1 MPEYTIQD
9 AETGRELV
17 VEGAV
22 PPTPEDME
30 ELFAESY
37 RREGITPTPSD
48 LVAPPPILPPVEE
61 VVPEA
66 VAEIPLEEDPID
78 PEEEL
83 GILGTFTGGA
93 SRGFDRLGSTFTDII
108 PAIAGSAVGNEEY
121 ALEQLAEAE
130 EKRRVSELENP
141 TQFESYKEVEGVGD
155 FSRFVSQVVGEQIG
169 NIGLVVGTGL
179 AAVATAPVS
188 VPAGA
193 ALLGGTALGSYA
205 LNAPEVFENIYQ
217 ETGETAPGV
226 ALLFGAGA
234 AALDSV
240 LPYGIARTMG
250 PGFKTGIVKTLLERS
265 GMSTG
270 ALRSGTAGLFAGL
283 GVEGLTEGG
292 QEAISIAAERFV
304 DDNPEAFGS
313 REWDRI
319 MESVVQGAIAGGVF
333 GGVGG
338 GIQGVRESND
348 AKVIQARLDKEA
360 EIAKNIDEAGSE
372 IDGGTGDPIVPPES
386 GGATPE
392 ENRGKTPVKDPKDL
406 EAKAKEDISEEISQA
421 QEEIAQEVTES
432 EEEEVNRF
440 PDFSDDAEAERV
452 RNMELEQ
459 REPAADE
466 RVILAAKKID
476 DSLPPLSNAQKTQL
490 AGQCTEPSYIK
501 AKQVLGEGKTLDF
514 GAGRGVG
521 AESIGADTFEPF
533 PREEFDPMFS
543 NVADIPSESYEN
555 ITSLNVLNVMPR
567 DVRDQAVADIGRVLR
582 PGGRAVVSTRG
593 SDVMGAQGRSGPEP
607 MSIITTDD
615 TYQKGF
621 TQPELRGYIQEQL
634 GEGFVVSNLPN
645 KVKIGKAAVL
655 IEKTGVTTIDGGTI
669 QTDGTPPLAPDAKRS
684 TNVGDGTTQP
694 DNAFSNFPNMRKA
707 LDYIK
712 KNTSD
717 KFHRNLA
724 NRLAP
729 VMGNTQLVVVTDP
742 DTQIA
747 NPQSRNLFN
756 ASGTQAVYDEVAD
769 TIYVNPETGMNEEV
783 ILHEAWHKGT
793 AAKVAIYENSDP
805 NNAGLTAKEVVS
817 LDKIKSL
824 MEAANKNVTARERA
838 GTSTQAERDL
848 ADNGAF
854 TNLYEFIAYGRT
866 NGAMQRLI
874 NGMPSTDGKTTLFAQ
889 FVDLLR
895 QLFNI
900 PASQKNAFMEL
911 VKESD
916 SLLLPTSTPGNAGQI
931 LANKKVSDKKEFRV
945 NKLLAAIRNATGGAR
960 GTLSNMGKLM
970 KETRDGVESID
981 TLRKSF
987 KRMSDAAVVAIA
999 KVLTSTDLTRWM
1011 GDAVNA
1017 KEINRVVQDF
1027 NKEIQIEIAKIH
1039 TRIQGWVEFTKKF
1052 PAQAKELAEIMHS
1065 SSILNIDLAQY
1076 ATAKEA
1082 IANDEVLWGNNKQG
1096 PDEII
1101 GKYQKLQDPEISD
1114 RAKDDIQ
1121 EEIQERID
1129 EIEKI
1134 YGQWDRVGKV
1144 DNKKAHE
1151 IYKMARDA
1159 YRETFLKGQ
1168 TRLLEYVNKTTTN
1181 PEMRER
1187 LIAMIQARYQQA
1199 NQKKVYFPLMRYG
1212 KFWISVGKGADQ
1224 AFFMRG
1230 SAKERDALLENIA
1243 GQLGRTSEELIRDGE
1258 ISVGNELKEKQ
1269 ATFMGATTELKEI
1282 FTLIDGMQDTS
1293 QEEISQIK
1301 DNIYQLYL
1309 RSLPPEQMRRRF
1321 VRRKNKLGYSEDA
1334 LRNFINSQQSSA
1346 KQLARFKYNTELD
1359 LAIQAA
1365 EQSLKGMTPE
1375 EGLYKYEALLKELS
1389 TRAKAELNP
1398 VVAQGFDFGKFAS
1411 LGNQVAF
1418 VYMLTAPKSALIQFT
1433 QVPIVGIP
1441 TLIAK
1446 GYGKRNVLRVL
1457 GGYLNIFTRYGIGEN
1472 FSVINSKYIDEHKNS
1487 AQLKAAYQTAVDLGV
1502 TNVTYSADLSARK
1515 KSDTDKFDSTPAK
1528 TWRGFVDMMGF
1539 LFHHSERLSR
1549 EIIFMATVELELDRL
1564 NANKPNLTD
1573 DARLSQATQTAVET
1587 TYEILF
1593 NYTLYE
1599 KPPLMKHPVGKIA
1612 TQFLTYPLQM
1622 TSFLIRNFFG
1632 TVWPTIPKAE
1642 RKAAAT
1648 KLFGTIGMTTLF
1660 AGAVGVPGYTAMMG
1674 MAEGVR
1680 EALRPDMDD
1689 EDADIW
1695 YDENDEGNPLGKRN
1709 LDLWF
1714 REWWIPTMFG
1724 PNSDIASAL
1733 GLEPETAQGLARGI
1747 EMGPISALTDWNVG
1761 SSVTLDHLWF
1771 QDRVPSDDM
1780 KSAFQYFLFDTFGGP
1795 LGAMGSQ
1802 IIDGV
1807 QDMNEGNFD
1816 RGWEKFAPA
1825 FFRGPLKAMRVS
1837 EEGSLTSG
1845 QRAQILDAEWY
1856 TTGKLLGQ
1864 ALNFQPTTEAEISKA
1879 NFLAKRVVVEVQ
1891 KERTKV
1897 LNQINLAYAKDME
1910 NSTPSTQANIDEAL
1924 DAVYEYNYRNGF
1936 YPIDG
1941 DTISQSLTGRAT
1953 TRAEADQ
1960 GLIVPQRDLS
1970 PLASELVRSS
1980 RVN

>member
-169 NIGLVVGTGL
+169 NIGLVVGSGL
-179 AAVATAPVS
+179 AAMGAAATAPVS
-188 VPAGA
+188 IPAGA
-193 ALLGGTALGSYA
+193 ALIGGTALGSYA

-240 LPYGIARTMG
+240 LPYGIAKTVS
-250 PGFKTGIVKTLLERS
+250 PQFKSGIVKTLLERS
-265 GMSTG
+265 GMSAG

-333 GGVGG
+333 GGAGG

-360 EIAKNIDEAGSE
+360 EIAKNIDKAGSE
-372 IDGGTGDPIVPPES
+372 IDPLTGDAITPSES
-386 GGATPE
+386 GGAAPE
-392 ENRGKTPVKDPKDL
+392 QEGTTS
-406 EAKAKEDISEEISQA
+406 ED
-421 QEEIAQEVTES
+421 VV
-432 EEEEVNRF
+432 EEEVNRF

-459 REPAADE
+459 REPGDTSFPFGANVEGEPVDEAAPPPRETFYHITTVDNVPAIEQTGLRARTEEGGTYTTLEGETPQQVYAFSDKGEADRWASKMSYDLNLPIENLKIVSFESEVGNVQKDMNTEMQLKYPSAIISNTDIPPSNIVEIAVPGKAPLAADWGSIP
-466 RVILAAKKID
+466 V
-476 DSLPPLSNAQKTQL
+476 
-490 AGQCTEPSYIK
+490 
-501 AKQVLGEGKTLDF
+501 KTLFD
-514 GAGRGVG
+514 GAG
-521 AESIGADTFEPF
+521 
-533 PREEFDPMFS
+533 
-543 NVADIPSESYEN
+543 
-555 ITSLNVLNVMPR
+555 NVLEPPTDTGV
-567 DVRDQAVADIGRVLR
+567 VVEGE
-582 PGGRAVVSTRG
+582 VVSEVT
-593 SDVMGAQGRSGPEP
+593 
-607 MSIITTDD
+607 
-615 TYQKGF
+615 
-621 TQPELRGYIQEQL
+621 ELEAPIA
-634 GEGFVVSNLPN
+634 P
-645 KVKIGKAAVL
+645 
-655 IEKTGVTTIDGGTI
+655 GT
-669 QTDGTPPLAPDAKRS
+669 KRS
-684 TNVGDGTTQP
+684 TNVGDGATQP
-694 DNAFSNFPNMRKA
+694 NNAFSNFPNMRKA

-970 KETRDGVESID
+970 KETRDGVKSID
-981 TLRKSF
+981 ALRESLG
-987 KRMSDAAVVAIA
+987 RMSDAAVVAIA

-1017 KEINRVVQDF
+1017 REINRVVQDF

-1039 TRIQGWVEFTKKF
+1039 TRIQGWVEFSKKF
-1052 PAQAKELAEIMHS
+1052 PAQARELAEIMHL

-1101 GKYQKLQDPEISD
+1101 GKYQKLQDPEIKDST
-1114 RAKDDIQ
+1114 KDDIQ

-1181 PEMRER
+1181 PEIRER

-1212 KFWISVGKGADQ
+1212 KFWVSVGKGADQ
-1224 AFFMRG
+1224 PFFMREN
-1230 SAKERDALLENIA
+1230 AKERDDLLNKIVTDISGIDRTQDRAQHEA
-1243 GQLGRTSEELIRDGE
+1243 AKTQLINDGE

-1269 ATFMGATTELKEI
+1269 DTFMGATTELKEI

-1321 VRRKNKLGYSEDA
+1321 VRRKNILGYAEDA

-1359 LAIQAA
+1359 LAIKAA
-1365 EQSLKGMTPE
+1365 KQSLVGRAPE
-1375 EGLYKYEALLKELS
+1375 ADVYKYEALLKELS

-1398 VVAQGFDFGKFAS
+1398 VVVEGFDFGKFAS

-1472 FSVINSKYIDEHKNS
+1472 FSVVNSKYIDEHKNS

-1515 KSDTDKFDSTPAK
+1515 KSDTDKFDSRPAK

-1549 EIIFMATVELELDRL
+1549 EIIFMTTVELELDRL

-1660 AGAVGVPGYTAMMG
+1660 AGAVGVPGYTAIMG

-1802 IIDGV
+1802 IADGV

-1864 ALNFQPTTEAEISKA
+1864 GLNFQPTTEAEISKA
-1879 NFLAKRVVVEVQ
+1879 NFLAKRVVVEVLR
-1891 KERTKV
+1891 KNEPKF
-1897 LNQINLAYAKDME
+1897 LIK
-1910 NSTPSTQANIDEAL
+1910 
-1924 DAVYEYNYRNGF
+1924 
-1936 YPIDG
+1936 
-1941 DTISQSLTGRAT
+1941 LT
-1953 TRAEADQ
+1953 
-1960 GLIVPQRDLS
+1960 
-1970 PLASELVRSS
+1970 
-1980 RVN
+1980 

>member
-169 NIGLVVGTGL
+169 NIGLVVGSGL
-179 AAVATAPVS
+179 AAMGAAATAPVS
-188 VPAGA
+188 IPAGA
-193 ALLGGTALGSYA
+193 ALIGGTALGSYA

-265 GMSTG
+265 GMSAG

-333 GGVGG
+333 GGAGG

-386 GGATPE
+386 GGAAPE
-392 ENRGKTPVKDPKDL
+392 QERNLEAAMAADFDQAETPV
-406 EAKAKEDISEEISQA
+406 AKRQ
-421 QEEIAQEVTES
+421 
-432 EEEEVNRF
+432 
-440 PDFSDDAEAERV
+440 EAETEKRLI
-452 RNMELEQ
+452 ELGY
-459 REPAADE
+459 
-466 RVILAAKKID
+466 
-476 DSLPPLSNAQKTQL
+476 SWNAQKNQWEKVTDSASVQEE
-490 AGQCTEPSYIK
+490 TTSKDVVEPGDTSF
-501 AKQVLGEGKTLDF
+501 DF
-514 GAGRGVG
+514 GANVEAETVDEAAPPPRETFYHVTRAENVPEIQRTGLRKRTEGMEEEWNIGNETPNKLFSFTDKKDAELWVGRYTEV
-521 AESIGADTFEPF
+521 
-533 PREEFDPMFS
+533 PREELRIIAFKDDVR
-543 NVADIPSESYEN
+543 NVQKDQSATVPYSAVMSDSDIPPSDIIE
-555 ITSLNVLNVMPR
+555 ITSPGKPPMAS
-567 DVRDQAVADIGRVLR
+567 DQVRQVIFDGAGNLLPEYTPQGVEGE
-582 PGGRAVVSTRG
+582 VVSEAPI
-593 SDVMGAQGRSGPEP
+593 V
-607 MSIITTDD
+607 
-615 TYQKGF
+615 
-621 TQPELRGYIQEQL
+621 
-634 GEGFVVSNLPN
+634 
-645 KVKIGKAAVL
+645 
-655 IEKTGVTTIDGGTI
+655 
-669 QTDGTPPLAPDAKRS
+669 PDAKRS

-742 DTQIA
+742 DAQIA
-747 NPQSRNLFN
+747 NSQSRNLFN

-793 AAKVAIYENSDP
+793 VAKVAIYENSDP

-931 LANKKVSDKKEFRV
+931 LANKKISDKKEFRV

-970 KETRDGVESID
+970 KETRDGVKSID
-981 TLRKSF
+981 ALRESLG
-987 KRMSDAAVVAIA
+987 RMSDAAVVAIA

-1011 GDAVNA
+1011 GKVVNA
-1017 KEINRVVQDF
+1017 REINRVVQDF

-1039 TRIQGWVEFTKKF
+1039 TRIQGWVEFSKKF
-1052 PAQAKELAEIMHS
+1052 PAQARELAEIMHS

-1101 GKYQKLQDPEISD
+1101 GKYQKLQDPEIKDST
-1114 RAKDDIQ
+1114 KDDIQ

-1181 PEMRER
+1181 PEIRER

-1212 KFWISVGKGADQ
+1212 KFWVSVGKGADQ
-1224 AFFMRG
+1224 PFFMREN
-1230 SAKERDALLENIA
+1230 AKERDDLLNKIVTDISGIDRTQDRAQHEA
-1243 GQLGRTSEELIRDGE
+1243 AKTQLINDGE

-1321 VRRKNKLGYSEDA
+1321 VRRKNILGYAEDA

-1359 LAIQAA
+1359 LAIKAA
-1365 EQSLKGMTPE
+1365 KQSLVGRAPE
-1375 EGLYKYEALLKELS
+1375 ADVYKYEALLKELS

-1398 VVAQGFDFGKFAS
+1398 VVVEGFDFGKFAS
-1411 LGNQVAF
+1411 IGNQVAF
-1418 VYMLTAPKSALIQFT
+1418 VWMLTAPKSALIQFT

-1446 GYGKRNVLRVL
+1446 GYGKRNVMRVL
-1457 GGYLNIFTRYGIGEN
+1457 GGYIKILSHFGKEGVLDGTV
-1472 FSVINSKYIDEHKNS
+1472 SVVNSKYIDEHKNS

-1515 KSDTDKFDSTPAK
+1515 KSDTDKFDSRPAK

-1549 EIIFMATVELELDRL
+1549 EIIFMTTVELELDRL

-1632 TVWPTIPKAE
+1632 TFWPYIPKAE
-1642 RKAAAT
+1642 RQAAAT

-1660 AGAVGVPGYTAMMG
+1660 AGAVGIPGYTAIMG

-1695 YDENDEGNPLGKRN
+1695 YDEWEGNALGLRS
-1709 LDLWF
+1709 LDVWF

-1724 PNSDIASAL
+1724 PNSDIATVL
-1733 GLEPETAQGLARGI
+1733 GLAPETAQGLARGI
-1747 EMGPISALTDWNVG
+1747 EMGPISAITDKNIG
-1761 SSVTLDHLWF
+1761 SSVSLDHLWF
-1771 QDRVPSDDM
+1771 QDRVPSEDM

-1795 LGAMGSQ
+1795 LGALGTQ
-1802 IIDGV
+1802 IADGI

-1825 FFRGPLKAMRVS
+1825 FFRGPLKAMRVR
-1837 EEGSLTSG
+1837 EEGSRNIWAACS
-1845 QRAQILDAEWY
+1845 
-1856 TTGKLLGQ
+1856 
-1864 ALNFQPTTEAEISKA
+1864 NF
-1879 NFLAKRVVVEVQ
+1879 R
-1891 KERTKV
+1891 R
-1897 LNQINLAYAKDME
+1897 
-1910 NSTPSTQANIDEAL
+1910 
-1924 DAVYEYNYRNGF
+1924 
-1936 YPIDG
+1936 
-1941 DTISQSLTGRAT
+1941 
-1953 TRAEADQ
+1953 
-1960 GLIVPQRDLS
+1960 
-1970 PLASELVRSS
+1970 
-1980 RVN
+1980 